1 MSLTK
6 NKDKEM
12 ISEVSDFRDKKS
24 LRSIKRDRDNMS
36 SLIVES
42 TVIINLHQMYTL
54 IHLHVHTTV

>member
-24 LRSIKRDRDNMS
+24 LRSIKRDRDN
-36 SLIVES
+36 VVY
-42 TVIINLHQMYTL
+42 VIKIGFG
-54 IHLHVHTTV
+54 IPIS

>member
-24 LRSIKRDRDNMS
+24 LRSIKRDIDNMS
-36 SLIVES
+36 SSIVES
-42 TVIINLHQMYTL
+42 TVSSTNIKCIC
-54 IHLHVHTTV
+54 